1 MAPINRQ
8 SLPVSIGLGYKNPL
22 YKKPLVADI
31 LVDWGGEVSF
41 LSAVQTIIEP
51 KMAWEKWGHL
61 TRNKKTAPYAV
72 WGIFATGSAGRDG
85 KDLLAKT
92 ALAFD
97 IDTGNVSAQS
107 LELALTALG
116 WESAFYTTWK
126 AREGAL
132 RWRVVI
138 PLATP
143 HTVDGWDEFY
153 SQKLA
158 EFQTALEIHHGSLVL
173 MDKSAKNVVQPHILP
188 HEIPSMLLEGMTA
201 TKLSACLSSMREDE
215 DGVPGLEIAK
225 VFGTRGVALTHGS
238 TFVLS
243 DGARRTLSPA
253 RFAGKG
259 KVKAAGKPS
268 GKPSQ
273 GAAEPTPY
281 VGVASV
287 EGVSAT
293 RLWAANGFSQ
303 IFPLW
308 EGLDGAEVLCQKGIR
323 VQEDESRQLTLVS
336 AMWAQHRAGMSVQE
350 IMKASHRICEASK
363 KSDYKYLAEQ
373 AAKFLKQLRKLEEEA
388 KAYETAIFAALKEG
402 TGNNKVDGEVVF
414 GSSKRLF
421 ARILS
426 RCAHLRS
433 EKGGKLSQ
441 AQIAVVLGYPKS
453 LKENQQPGCDAVRAM
468 LRKCEKA
475 GLLIIS
481 GEKMTRTYR
490 LLPLS

>member
-41 LSAVQTIIEP
+41 LSAVQSIIEP
-51 KMAWEKWGHL
+51 KMVWEKWKHI
-61 TRNKKTAPYAV
+61 TRNKETAPYAI
-72 WGIFATGSAGRDG
+72 WSIFATGSKGRSKSDV
-85 KDLLAKT
+85 LAHT
-92 ALAFD
+92 ALVFD
-97 IDTGNVSAQS
+97 LDSGNIAEAHLRATLQ
-107 LELALTALG
+107 LLG
-116 WESAFYTTWK
+116 WESAVYSTWSAK
-126 AREGAL
+126 PDDL
-132 RWRVVI
+132 RWRVIV
-138 PLATP
+138 PLSRP
-143 HTVDGWDEFY
+143 HGVSGWEGFY
-153 SQKLA
+153 KAKVSNFTSCLA
-158 EFQTALEIHHGSLVL
+158 SIAGVRIEIDL
-173 MDKSAKNVVQPHILP
+173 SAHEGNRPQILPHILP
-188 HEIPSMLLEGMTA
+188 STDVGIAEENLAAIFTAMEKHVKGAPSFS
-201 TKLSACLSSMREDE
+201 K
-215 DGVPGLEIAK
+215 PIQ
-225 VFGTRGVALTHGS
+225 FGTAGS
-238 TFVLS
+238 PLYHASAFVLS
-243 DGARRTLSPA
+243 DGARRTLSLDDIEN
-253 RFAGKG
+253 KG

-273 GAAEPTPY
+273 GAVEPTPY
-281 VGVASV
+281 VGVASA

-293 RLWAANGFSQ
+293 RLWAANGFDQ
-303 IFPLW
+303 IIPLW

-350 IMKASHRICEASK
+350 IMKASHHICEASK
-363 KSDYKYLAEQ
+363 KSDYKYLTEQ
-373 AAKFLKQLRKLEEEA
+373 AAKFLKQLRKFEEEA

-453 LKENQQPGCDAVRAM
+453 LKEFQQPGCDAVRAM
-468 LRKCEKA
+468 LGKCERA
-475 GLLIIS
+475 GLLAVS
-481 GEKMTRTYR
+481 GEKKARTYR